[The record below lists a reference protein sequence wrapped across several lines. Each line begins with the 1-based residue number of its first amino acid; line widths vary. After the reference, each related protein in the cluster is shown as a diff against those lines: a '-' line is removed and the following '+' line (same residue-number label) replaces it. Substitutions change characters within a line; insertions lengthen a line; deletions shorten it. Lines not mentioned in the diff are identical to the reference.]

1 MGNQEC
7 TSGECISHELCVEN
21 KPHGN
26 GEVPMSGRIDQ
37 EVGAHIK
44 QVMGL
49 SEPESFSYEMDARAS
64 GSTSSSVPP
73 LFPKGQGPAEFLG
86 AGNIGIV
93 QKLQTELEHSQQMLM
108 VANSSWRRAEARAR
122 DEKAL
127 GEAMF
132 DAGQDRA
139 KEKLL
144 KILSKDAE
152 IREAEK
158 ALSEKRLLE
167 LESKAA
173 ELQEAN
179 ARLRVMEATFKHLK
193 EAGLDPGL
201 VGSMI
206 EDGREFQLQRSQ
218 SGRPSD
224 SLRPKV
230 FDICS
235 EDGSETS
242 SNRGCRLASKDL
254 QRECSRHSLT
264 SVGDP
269 RRRLLPT
276 EDVGWPTKTCSASA
290 HGTL

>member
-49 SEPESFSYEMDARAS
+49 SEPETFSYEMDARAS
-64 GSTSSSVPP
+64 GSDVPP
-73 LFPKGQGPAEFLG
+73 LFPKGRGPAEFLG

-93 QKLQTELEHSQQMLM
+93 QKLQTELEHSQQMLV

-158 ALSEKRLLE
+158 ALSEKRLFE

-201 VGSMI
+201 VGSMM
-206 EDGREFQLQRSQ
+206 EDGGESGLQRSQ
-218 SGRPSD
+218 SGKPSD
-224 SLRPKV
+224 GSRPKV

-242 SNRGCRLASKDL
+242 SNKGVRLASKDL

-269 RRRLLPT
+269 RRRLLHT
-276 EDVGWPTKTCSASA
+276 EEVGWPAKTLSASA